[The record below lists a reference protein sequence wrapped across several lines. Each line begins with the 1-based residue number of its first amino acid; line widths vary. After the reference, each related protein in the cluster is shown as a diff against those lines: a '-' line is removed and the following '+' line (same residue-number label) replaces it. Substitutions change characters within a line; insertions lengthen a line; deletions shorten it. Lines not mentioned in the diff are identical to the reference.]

1 MLCSL
6 GSILAAGVIA
16 VSVGSQDLTAD
27 VRRIV
32 QSRGPTKGVTAVSI
46 RDSDGKLVAS
56 VEGDRPLMPA
66 SNLKVLTTGAALRT
80 LGPDFSFQTRLL
92 GQDER
97 LVVQG
102 DGDPGLGDPE
112 LLKEMSLRDADGQVR
127 TGLTPEAI
135 LDLWARA
142 VRESG
147 MTRVRELVVDDR
159 VFDRSTC
166 HVDWP
171 VDQLHE
177 DYCAEVAGVNF
188 HLNRIDVWM
197 KPSPRGAEVDR
208 ISPDTR
214 CVSFVNRTALGKDRR
229 GSVWLSREPDANVF
243 TLRGFLRAQQSAST
257 SVSVSDP
264 PALFGGLL
272 AERLRM
278 QGVQVDAVRLA
289 GPLDPPASGEPVGPT
304 IRTPLSTVVRRAN
317 TDSQN
322 LHAEALLKR
331 IGHHVR
337 GAAGSWENGG
347 QAVETLVARRVGGA
361 AGLSMADG
369 SGLSRNNRVS
379 ADLMTGWIHDL
390 LHDPDPRVA
399 EVFTESLAVGGRTG
413 TLRKRFRDIPA
424 DRAVVRGK
432 SGYIVGV
439 SGLSGVVELPNGH
452 EIPFCVIS
460 NGFTDGP
467 SKAREVQE
475 AVVAM
480 IIDRF
485 GRLPPRSATPDRTV
499 LGGE

>member
-1 MLCSL
+1 M
-6 GSILAAGVIA
+6 IAAGVIA
-16 VSVGSQDLTAD
+16 STAGSPDLTAA
-27 VRRIV
+27 VQRIV
-32 QSRGPTKGVTAVSI
+32 QSRGPSKGVTAVSI
-46 RDSDGKLVAS
+46 RDSDGELVVS
-56 VEGDRPLMPA
+56 IEGDRPLMPA

-80 LGPDFSFQTRLL
+80 LGPDFAFQTRLL
-92 GQDER
+92 RQGER

-102 DGDPGLGDPE
+102 DGDPGFGDPE

-197 KPSPRGAEVDR
+197 RPSPRGAEVDR
-208 ISPDTR
+208 TSPDTR
-214 CVSFVNRTALGKDRR
+214 CVSFVNRTALGKDRK
-229 GSVWLSREPDANVF
+229 GSVWLHREPDANVF

-289 GPLDPPASGEPVGPT
+289 GPSDPPASGEPVGPT

-331 IGHHVR
+331 IGHQVS
-337 GAAGSWENGG
+337 GTGGSWENGG
-347 QAVETLVARRVGGA
+347 QAVETLVASRVGGA

-369 SGLSRNNRVS
+369 SGLSRNNRVN
-379 ADLMTGWIHDL
+379 ADLMTGWIQDL
-390 LHDPDPRVA
+390 VQDPLVA
-399 EVFTESLAVGGRTG
+399 ETFTESLAVGGRTG

-424 DRAVVRGK
+424 DRAVIRGK
-432 SGYIVGV
+432 SGYIDGV

-452 EIPFCVIS
+452 VLPFCVVS

-467 SKAREVQE
+467 SRARDVQE
-475 AVVAM
+475 AVVKL

-485 GRLPPRSATPDRTV
+485 GRLPPRSATPARTM